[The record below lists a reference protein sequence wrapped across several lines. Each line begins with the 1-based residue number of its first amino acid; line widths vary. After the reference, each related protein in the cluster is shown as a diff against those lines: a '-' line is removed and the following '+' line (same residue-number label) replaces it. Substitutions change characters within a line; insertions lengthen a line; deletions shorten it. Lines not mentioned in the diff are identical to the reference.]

1 MRAACDVMSAATP
14 PWPRFWYAALS
25 HLAAIEPMELPFNE
39 AAVSVTRNALSAA
52 GQVFPMRDIEDVR
65 IVIGRRS
72 RVVPIA
78 ISLVGAAGAVV
89 GGVLGSASGLACGVM
104 VIVVGWL
111 AWLWQE
117 AVHRLYVVTGGESRE
132 AVTSLDPAFLER
144 VQEAVRIAKAAQA
157 AQAEGGTTRPSAP

>member
-1 MRAACDVMSAATP
+1 
-14 PWPRFWYAALS
+14 
-25 HLAAIEPMELPFNE
+25 MELPFNE

-52 GQVFPMRDIEDVR
+52 GQVFPMRDIDDVR

-89 GGVLGSASGLACGVM
+89 GGVLGSAAGLACGVM

-117 AVHRLYVVTGGESRE
+117 ALHRLYVVTGGESRE
-132 AVTSLDPAFLER
+132 AVTSLDAAFLER
-144 VQEAVRIAKAAQA
+144 VEQAVRTAKAAQMS
-157 AQAEGGTTRPSAP
+157 QASQQATQATQPASGATKPPTP